1 MSGGK
6 TLPKELTL
14 ALIGAV
20 GIIGWVLFSNYP
32 GIGHI
37 LVQASSGNASLV
49 ESLCIA
55 FIALCPL
62 PLGAGI
68 GGIISRN
75 VPPRKNAY
83 TTPKI
88 ILLALIILYVTIC
101 IVGTLFSI
109 PWIVSLLV
117 SLLFNP
123 ASYLATTLL
132 CVSACIAVRHT

>member
-32 GIGHI
+32 GIGI
-37 LVQASSGNASLV
+37 SSFKLLRRMTSLV

-68 GGIISRN
+68 GGIISRMCLQEKM
-75 VPPRKNAY
+75 PTQHPR
-83 TTPKI
+83 
-88 ILLALIILYVTIC
+88 
-101 IVGTLFSI
+101 S
-109 PWIVSLLV
+109 
-117 SLLFNP
+117 
-123 ASYLATTLL
+123 SY
-132 CVSACIAVRHT
+132 